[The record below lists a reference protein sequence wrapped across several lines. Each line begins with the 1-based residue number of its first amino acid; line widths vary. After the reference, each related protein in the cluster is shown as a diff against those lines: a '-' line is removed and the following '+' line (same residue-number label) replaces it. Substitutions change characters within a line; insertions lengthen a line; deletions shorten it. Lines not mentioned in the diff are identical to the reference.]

1 MCIRD
6 RILFE
11 HLSCIELHKVY
22 LNGKKSEF
30 IEKGMVK
37 DYDLSPD
44 QDYLLIKKIK
54 RPFSYLVPYYRFPY
68 IVKTIDLNNK
78 QEKTIADIPVDE
90 VRPIGFD
97 ATREGIRSVSWRND
111 KESELY
117 WVEAN
122 DNGDPK
128 VESDGRDIVYTLKSP
143 FNDKK
148 DELLRTN
155 LRYSNISW
163 GSGNYAILTER
174 LWKNRNEVTSLVN
187 VKDLSLIHI

>member
-1 MCIRD
+1 
-6 RILFE
+6 
-11 HLSCIELHKVY
+11 
-22 LNGKKSEF
+22 
-30 IEKGMVK
+30 MVK

-78 QEKTIADIPVDE
+78 QEKTIADIPIDD

-97 ATREGIRSVSWRND
+97 ATRVGIRSVSWRND

-128 VESDGRDIVYTLKSP
+128 VKSDGRDIVYTLKSP

-148 DELLRTN
+148 DELIFITN
-155 LRYSNISW
+155 NVSYKILDETLYYSTN
-163 GSGNYAILTER
+163 G
-174 LWKNRNEVTSLVN
+174 LWVK
-187 VKDLSLIHI
+187 VKDYKDAKTNNR